1 MRVPQD
7 ASGKA
12 KGTLGLLGSEKPVC
26 GCTSMNFSF
35 FVMVASI
42 SQVISQLR
50 VLSRSVAAGSKFDR
64 ELWSNGLSPV
74 LHLWKKLN
82 QVSSLLSSIKPFL
95 SSAALKLRE
104 FGVFEFAF
112 SCANSLSVSE
122 VAENF
127 NSERFYLKMIVSGA
141 DSLTQTSI

>member
-1 MRVPQD
+1 MRAPQD
-7 ASGKA
+7 ASCKT
-12 KGTLGLLGSEKPVC
+12 KGTLGLLGSVKPVC
-26 GCTSMNFSF
+26 GCTSMTFSL
-35 FVMVASI
+35 FVLVAST

-82 QVSSLLSSIKPFL
+82 QVSSLLSSIKSFL
-95 SSAALKLRE
+95 CYAALKLRE

-127 NSERFYLKMIVSGA
+127 HSESGF
-141 DSLTQTSI
+141 I